1 MRSTQRARGLRDG
14 RSQMELPV
22 SDLHDFSARFL
33 RVALC
38 VSAHQSV
45 FVQDLKPDSGS
56 VRLSH

>member
-22 SDLHDFSARFL
+22 PDPHDFIASFL
-33 RVALC
+33 RCL
-38 VSAHQSV
+38 VSVAHQSV
-45 FVQDLKPDSGS
+45 IVQDLKPDSSS